1 MKKTLLTLTA
11 VTLTTIALGSC
22 GGPKIDDTV
31 EAVETT
37 PINVWA
43 TAAEQPVLEKVVAD
57 WNAAQKTDA
66 TKFNVTFTAVSEA
79 DCGATLGKDPTVE
92 GAPALF
98 LVADDQIASLVSKN
112 IISEIKGERK
122 EKIINRTTEVAVAG
136 ATMEDKLYGYPV
148 TSDNGYFL
156 WYNDELL
163 PQDKIGSLEAI
174 LAHAK
179 ANNKKFLMD
188 VPNGWYVNSFIMSP
202 DACGTSSLAWRNDAN
217 GNKVYDTT
225 WDNEVGVKVSEYIQ
239 SLLAPYYADGTLI
252 TGSNPEIAAGFA
264 DKSLVGAVSG
274 TWMENDLL
282 KSTGDHLKASKLPTY
297 TIDGKAYQMA
307 SFTGSKVYCLNKTRP
322 VAEQK
327 TAAALAELLT
337 TKESQL
343 VRFEERQS
351 LPCHVE
357 AAVDPRYTEHVT
369 IGGKALLE
377 QNAYACVQSKTA
389 EDRYWDVGA
398 TIGNAYLGLAK
409 LEDAEGN
416 KLTWAQF
423 LKNQM
428 DSLRKPLA

>member
-1 MKKTLLTLTA
+1 
-11 VTLTTIALGSC
+11 
-22 GGPKIDDTV
+22 
-31 EAVETT
+31 
-37 PINVWA
+37 
-43 TAAEQPVLEKVVAD
+43 
-57 WNAAQKTDA
+57 
-66 TKFNVTFTAVSEA
+66 
-79 DCGATLGKDPTVE
+79 
-92 GAPALF
+92 
-98 LVADDQIASLVSKN
+98 
-112 IISEIKGERK
+112 
-122 EKIINRTTEVAVAG
+122 
-136 ATMEDKLYGYPV
+136 
-148 TSDNGYFL
+148 
-156 WYNDELL
+156 
-163 PQDKIGSLEAI
+163 
-174 LAHAK
+174 
-179 ANNKKFLMD
+179 
-188 VPNGWYVNSFIMSP
+188 
-202 DACGTSSLAWRNDAN
+202 
-217 GNKVYDTT
+217 
-225 WDNEVGVKVSEYIQ
+225 
-239 SLLAPYYADGTLI
+239 
-252 TGSNPEIAAGFA
+252 
-264 DKSLVGAVSG
+264 
-274 TWMENDLL
+274 
-282 KSTGDHLKASKLPTY
+282 
-297 TIDGKAYQMA
+297 MA

-416 KLTWAQF
+416 ELTWAQF